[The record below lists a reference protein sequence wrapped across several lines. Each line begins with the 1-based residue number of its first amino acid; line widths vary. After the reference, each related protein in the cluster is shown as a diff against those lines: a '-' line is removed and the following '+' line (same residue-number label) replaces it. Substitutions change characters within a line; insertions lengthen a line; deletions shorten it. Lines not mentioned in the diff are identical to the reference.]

1 MKGRPVAD
9 AITALGEPSTKRA
22 VGNTM
27 ELVWSDYQT
36 APYTE
41 WVSTGSSQVVGM
53 IPATATTA
61 ATPVFQQ
68 SNSGYYGNRT
78 KVYECKVVMRM
89 QNSIIIDSQVDGNVR
104 PEFINAAQMGRRA
117 RGQQLSEVA
126 ARIIRRGCRS
136 IPGVHPRPSRSMT
149 DLFPSRDTPLTDPL
163 AAAFPAEI
171 REDVSGVSALPRGWS
186 RLMRPGPRPSWR
198 SFAANT

>member
-1 MKGRPVAD
+1 MKTSRLRSIWRPAQALPVVLAAAALAGCAPMPTGGSSTLPSISNMFSQGLSLSPSVNVAKNMKGRPVAD

-41 WVSTGSSQVVGM
+41 WVSTGSSQQVVGM

-89 QNSIIIDSQVDGNVR
+89 QNSIIIDSQVDGNVC
-104 PEFINAAQMGRRA
+104 PEFINALRKWAG
-117 RGQQLSEVA
+117 E
-126 ARIIRRGCRS
+126 
-136 IPGVHPRPSRSMT
+136 
-149 DLFPSRDTPLTDPL
+149 
-163 AAAFPAEI
+163 
-171 REDVSGVSALPRGWS
+171 REASNYRK
-186 RLMRPGPRPSWR
+186 
-198 SFAANT
+198 

>member
-1 MKGRPVAD
+1 MNVAKNMKGRPVAD

-41 WVSTGSSQVVGM
+41 WVSTGSSQQVVGM

-89 QNSIIIDSQVDGNVR
+89 QDSIIIDSQVDGNVR
-104 PEFINAAQMGRRA
+104 P
-117 RGQQLSEVA
+117 
-126 ARIIRRGCRS
+126 
-136 IPGVHPRPSRSMT
+136 
-149 DLFPSRDTPLTDPL
+149 
-163 AAAFPAEI
+163 
-171 REDVSGVSALPRGWS
+171 
-186 RLMRPGPRPSWR
+186 
-198 SFAANT
+198 

>member
-1 MKGRPVAD
+1 MAAGAGPAGGAGGSRPGGLRADADGRQFDAALALEHVLAGLSLSPSVNVAKNMKGRPVAD

-41 WVSTGSSQVVGM
+41 WVSTGSSQQVVGM

-89 QNSIIIDSQVDGNVR
+89 QNSIIIDSQVDGNVC
-104 PEFINAAQMGRRA
+104 PEFINALRKWAG
-117 RGQQLSEVA
+117 E
-126 ARIIRRGCRS
+126 
-136 IPGVHPRPSRSMT
+136 
-149 DLFPSRDTPLTDPL
+149 
-163 AAAFPAEI
+163 
-171 REDVSGVSALPRGWS
+171 REASNYRK
-186 RLMRPGPRPSWR
+186 
-198 SFAANT
+198 

>member
-1 MKGRPVAD
+1 MKTSRLRSVWRPAQALPVLLAAAALAGCAPMPTGGSSTLPSISNMFSQGLSLSPSVNVAKNMKGRPVAD

-41 WVSTGSSQVVGM
+41 WVSTGSSQQVVGM

-78 KVYECKVVMRM
+78 KVYECKVVMRCRTASSSTARWTAM
-89 QNSIIIDSQVDGNVR
+89 SAPSSSMPCASGPASARPAIIGSS
-104 PEFINAAQMGRRA
+104 RA
-117 RGQQLSEVA
+117 G
-126 ARIIRRGCRS
+126 
-136 IPGVHPRPSRSMT
+136 
-149 DLFPSRDTPLTDPL
+149 
-163 AAAFPAEI
+163 
-171 REDVSGVSALPRGWS
+171 
-186 RLMRPGPRPSWR
+186 
-198 SFAANT
+198 